1 MAQRRH
7 IPDRKCVAC
16 GQKSAKRE
24 LVRVVRTPQGTV
36 LVDETGKSAGRGAY
50 LCRKAACWRQ
60 GLQSKRLEKSL
71 SVTISPDDQAQ
82 LLAFYQETI
91 V

>member
-1 MAQRRH
+1 
-7 IPDRKCVAC
+7 
-16 GQKSAKRE
+16 
-24 LVRVVRTPQGTV
+24 

-50 LCRKAACWRQ
+50 LCRKAECWRQ

-71 SVTISPDDQAQ
+71 SVTLSTVDQAQ
-82 LLAFYQETI
+82 LLAFYEETI